1 MLICVAC
8 GNGRPVVMI
17 ASTTGKEN
25 QYVSREFEDTE
36 KRKGI
41 FAGATGVPAER
52 GAADCFEMGK
62 GAVGAG
68 CGVVD
73 TVGGCAGG
81 VGE

>member
-25 QYVSREFEDTE
+25 QYVSREFEDAE
-36 KRKGI
+36 KRERV
-41 FAGATGVPAER
+41 FVRAVGVSSECC
-52 GAADCFEMGK
+52 AADHIEMGK
-62 GAVGAG
+62 GVIGAG

-73 TVGGCAGG
+73 TVGRGTGC